1 MAAANGSFSSPRW
14 PATAAAAA
22 AAATTASRNGKGREH
37 SAHPDSPGRV
47 RGGPGLGPRG
57 APGWDDGGA
66 GADGGGWRR
75 ARLFPSPSL
84 TPRLGS
90 D

>member
-1 MAAANGSFSSPRW
+1 MAAANGSFSSPR
-14 PATAAAAA
+14 P
-22 AAATTASRNGKGREH
+22 AATTAPAPEKGVSIRLAQTH
-37 SAHPDSPGRV
+37 LAGCAGV
-47 RGGPGLGPRG
+47 RDRGLG
-57 APGWDDGGA
+57 ASPGWDGGGA

-75 ARLFPSPSL
+75 VRLLPSPSL